1 MSLQTS
7 FRRSPIKTI
16 LLAGFVAGTLD
27 MLGALLVYAVI
38 LKKISAE
45 KIVRGIASG
54 VFKKEAFS
62 GGTEMIFYGVVF
74 HFLIAFAFTVF
85 YFLIFPYI
93 PFLRKQKILSGLLYG
108 IFIWTVMNVIILPVI
123 FPNRATIT
131 LNAVLTG
138 APILMIMIGL
148 PLSFFASKY
157 YGNKNN

>member
-7 FRRSPIKTI
+7 VRRSPIKTI

-62 GGTEMIFYGVVF
+62 GGAEMIFYGVVF

-93 PFLRKQKILSGLLYG
+93 PFLRKQKILSALLYG
-108 IFIWTVMNVIILPVI
+108 IFIWTVMNVIILPIV
-123 FPNRATIT
+123 FPNRTPIT

-148 PLSFFASKY
+148 PISFFASKY
-157 YGNKNN
+157 YANKK